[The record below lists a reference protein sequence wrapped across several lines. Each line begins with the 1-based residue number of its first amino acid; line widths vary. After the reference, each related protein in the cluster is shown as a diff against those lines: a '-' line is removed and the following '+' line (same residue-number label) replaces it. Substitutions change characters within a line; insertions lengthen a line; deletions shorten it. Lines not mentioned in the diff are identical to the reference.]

1 MRRPRMFWLSLA
13 LSLATFACNDDQP
26 AHPFESDA
34 AEDTDDAEGADAAG
48 SESDRVVARSPND
61 VGRSGCIERLVP
73 ITGEVPTSRGFSAA
87 DVLRIVGQRRT
98 APLTWR
104 DGRSTE
110 ITLSVLSAQAFLIL
124 SRDDPKYT
132 ANNVTFCDDR
142 IVVQL
147 HARLTTNDGKLDA
160 ELPELTLLA
169 RDARRLSGGSR
180 GMPKSALRG
189 SYAATAAK
197 ENECLYYTQVSV
209 SLSESHFS
217 GALLDSIANTPCDRR
232 RDSSAVSSRTSV
244 TW

>member
-1 MRRPRMFWLSLA
+1 MRRPRTFWLSLG
-13 LSLATFACNDDQP
+13 LSLATFACSDGQP

-34 AEDTDDAEGADAAG
+34 AEDAEAPEDADAEGERDA
-48 SESDRVVARSPND
+48 ARSPND

-73 ITGEVPTSRGFSAA
+73 ITGDVPTSRGFSAA
-87 DVLRIVGQRRT
+87 DVLRTVGQRRT

-110 ITLSVLSAQAFLIL
+110 ITLSVLSAKAFLVL

-142 IVVQL
+142 VVVQL
-147 HARLTTNDGKLDA
+147 HARLTTNDGRLDA
-160 ELPELTLLA
+160 DLPELTLLA

-217 GALLDSIANTPCDRR
+217 GALLDAIANTPCDRR